1 MLTLT
6 IFNCSSSRDPAL
18 AGSHLLNLLHLAI
31 RYKSKIQLRQA
42 IRMLSIVAMVLIS
55 SFVQTPNLQAVES
68 VESLEATA
76 ASNFETGNYNEAIAS
91 WTIMIAKGLNSD
103 VARLNRAK
111 AYIVIKQPLL
121 AIADLESLEKSAK
134 RNEKSNLMVLLAVAH
149 GSLGNN
155 KESIKFFNEAEAI
168 DQNPYVFINRASI
181 YQQIGNLAG
190 ARKDIEKAITI
201 QPSRA
206 NYFNLAVLEL
216 RLGKYN
222 ECITVLTNILDQ
234 DSSFASAYT
243 QRAICL
249 ANTGKHQEAI
259 KDLLKSLEINP
270 SSADALFQMG
280 KSLLAIGKSEGS
292 KPYLLKAA
300 DIYLSQGK
308 TQNYQA
314 AMNLITIPAK

>member
-1 MLTLT
+1 MLALT

-55 SFVQTPNLQAVES
+55 PFVQTPNLQAVES

-259 KDLLKSLEINP
+259 TDLLKSLEINP